1 MNMGKLNPEQRIAVL
16 QTDGPLLLLA
26 GAGSGKTRVITM
38 RIAYLLREKKIGPEQ
53 ILAVTFTNKA
63 SREMLQRV
71 IGLVGRERC
80 GGIAISTFHALGMRI
95 LRSGIERL
103 GYKKNFSIYAG
114 ADQERLLRD
123 LIRATDSKGASL
135 VSQVLW
141 CISSAKNRL
150 IAPRNFKPRHHDPVS
165 ALAARIY
172 PLYQRSLRA
181 CNAVDFDD
189 ILMLSAQL
197 LVEHAD
203 LLSLWRKQF
212 LYVMV
217 DEYQDTNFAQYQ
229 LLRLLCDEHRN
240 LCVVGDDDQSI
251 YGWRGAAP
259 ENILDF
265 ERDYKGARVIKL
277 EQNYRSSCNIL
288 AAANAVIRHNSR
300 PHPKKLWSAAG
311 AGAGVELLS
320 CHDDEEE
327 AKLVVQRIMTRR
339 AETKDPL
346 SAFAILYRTN
356 TQSRPFEEQL
366 RYENIPYVLI
376 GGQQFFDR
384 KEVKDALAYLRVI
397 ANPQDEVNLLR
408 ILNYPKRGI
417 GESSAHALIEASAR
431 LHKPIWEI
439 LRHPQAL
446 SHLGEKPLAAMH
458 NFTALII
465 NFRQRFR
472 SAGNAANTFRELIHA
487 IGMEEDIWR
496 SAENVEQAKRRLEN
510 LAEAVSAFAAYESR
524 EIQPTLTGFLEK
536 VSLLDADEP
545 NREEKENKLRR
556 DAVVLMSLH
565 ASKGL
570 EFPHVFLAGL
580 EEETLPHCTADG
592 EAADLAE
599 ERRLLYVGITRAQKT
614 LTLLHARHRKKYG
627 KLRPRQPS
635 RFLGE
640 IPEELLLRAPTA
652 APVQSEAEKDQVA
665 NVFFSK
671 LKALLD
677 E

>member
-1 MNMGKLNPEQRIAVL
+1 MTIAKLNPEQRAAVL
-16 QTDGPLLLLA
+16 LTEGPLLLLA

-38 RIAYLLREKKIGPEQ
+38 RIAYLLREKRIEPEH

-71 IGLVGRERC
+71 IGLVGREHC
-80 GGIAISTFHALGMRI
+80 SGIAISTFHALGMRI

-123 LIRATDSKGASL
+123 LIRANDSNGTSL
-135 VSQVLW
+135 ASQVLW

-150 IAPRNFKPRHHDPVS
+150 ISPRNFKPRHNDPVS
-165 ALAARIY
+165 ALTARIY
-172 PLYQRSLRA
+172 PLYQKALRA

-197 LVEHAD
+197 LVEHVD
-203 LLSLWRKQF
+203 LLNLWRKQF
-212 LYVMV
+212 HYVMV

-229 LLRLLCDEHRN
+229 ILRLLCDEHRN

-277 EQNYRSSCNIL
+277 EQNYRSTCNIL
-288 AAANAVIRHNSR
+288 AAANAVIDNNPR

-311 AGAGVELLS
+311 AGAGIELLT

-327 AKLVVQRIMTRR
+327 AKLVVQRIMTQR
-339 AETKDPL
+339 AETSDSL
-346 SAFAILYRTN
+346 SSFAILYRTN
-356 TQSRPFEEQL
+356 AQSRPFEEQL

-417 GESSAHALIEASAR
+417 GENSAHALIETSAR
-431 LHKPIWEI
+431 LHKSIWEI
-439 LRHPQAL
+439 LRHPQSL
-446 SHLGEKPLAAMH
+446 DHLGDKPLAAMQ
-458 NFTALII
+458 NFTALIVK
-465 NFRQRFR
+465 FRQRFR
-472 SAGNAANTFRELIHA
+472 KSGNSAETFRQLIQE
-487 IGMEEDIWR
+487 IGMEDDIWR
-496 SAENVEQAKRRLEN
+496 SAENVEQGKRRLEN
-510 LAEAVSAFAAYESR
+510 LAEAVSAFAAYEGR
-524 EIQPTLTGFLEK
+524 EPQPTLEGFLEK

-556 DAVVLMSLH
+556 EAVVLMSLH

-570 EFPHVFLAGL
+570 EFPHVFLVGV
-580 EEETLPHCTADG
+580 EEETIPHCTADG

-614 LTLLHARHRKKYG
+614 LTLLHARHRKKFG
-627 KLRPRQPS
+627 RLRPRQPS
-635 RFLGE
+635 RFLSE
-640 IPEELLLRAPTA
+640 IPGELLQQTPTSVVA
-652 APVQSEAEKDQVA
+652 QSEEEKDQVA
-665 NVFFSK
+665 NDFFAN
-671 LKALLD
+671 LKARLD
-677 E
+677 G

>member
-1 MNMGKLNPEQRIAVL
+1 MKTAKLNPEQRAAVL
-16 QTDGPLLLLA
+16 LTEGPLLLLA

-38 RIAYLLREKKIGPEQ
+38 RIAYLLREKKIEPEH

-80 GGIAISTFHALGMRI
+80 GGITISTFHALGMRI

-123 LIRATDSKGASL
+123 LIRATDSRGTSL

-150 IAPRNFKPRHHDPVS
+150 VTPRNFKPRHNDPVS
-165 ALAARIY
+165 TLAARIY
-172 PLYQRSLRA
+172 PLYQKALRA

-197 LVEHAD
+197 LVEYTD

-265 ERDYKGARVIKL
+265 ERDYRGARVIKL
-277 EQNYRSSCNIL
+277 EQNYRSTCNIL
-288 AAANAVIRHNSR
+288 AAANAVIANNPR
-300 PHPKKLWSAAG
+300 PHPKKLWSASG

-327 AKLVVQRIMTRR
+327 AKLVVQRIMARR
-339 AETKDPL
+339 IETGDPL

-356 TQSRPFEEQL
+356 AQSRAFEEQL

-417 GESSAHALIEASAR
+417 GENTAHALIETSAR
-431 LHKPIWEI
+431 LHKSIWEI
-439 LRHPQAL
+439 LRHTQSL
-446 SHLGEKPLAAMH
+446 SHLGEKPLAAIH
-458 NFTALII
+458 NFTALIVK
-465 NFRQRFR
+465 FRHRFR
-472 SAGNAANTFRELIHA
+472 SSGNAANTFRELIHE
-487 IGMEEDIWR
+487 IGMEDDIWR
-496 SAENVEQAKRRLEN
+496 SAENIEQGKRRLEN

-524 EIQPTLTGFLEK
+524 EAKPTLEGFLEK

-570 EFPHVFLAGL
+570 EFPHVFLAGV
-580 EEETLPHCTADG
+580 EEETIPHCTGDG
-592 EAADLAE
+592 EAADIAE
-599 ERRLLYVGITRAQKT
+599 ERRLLYVGITRAQQT

-635 RFLGE
+635 RFLSE
-640 IPEELLLRAPTA
+640 IPEAVLHQSPFSAPL
-652 APVQSEAEKDQVA
+652 QSEEEKDKVA
-665 NVFFSK
+665 DAFFSN
-671 LKALLD
+671 LKARLN

>member
-1 MNMGKLNPEQRIAVL
+1 MNIAKLNPEQRAAVL
-16 QTDGPLLLLA
+16 LTEGPLLLLA

-38 RIAYLLREKKIGPEQ
+38 RIAYLLREKRIAPEN

-80 GGIAISTFHALGMRI
+80 SGIAISTFHALGMRI

-103 GYKKNFSIYAG
+103 GYKKNFSIYIG
-114 ADQERLLRD
+114 GDQERLIRD
-123 LIRATDSKGASL
+123 LVRATDAGGTSL

-150 IAPRNFKPRHHDPVS
+150 ITPRNFKPRHNDPVS

-172 PLYQRSLRA
+172 PLYQRALRA

-203 LLSLWRKQF
+203 LLTLWRRQF
-212 LYVMV
+212 RYVMV

-277 EQNYRSSCNIL
+277 EQNYRSTCNIL
-288 AAANAVIRHNSR
+288 AAANAVIGNNPR

-311 AGAGVELLS
+311 AGAGIELLS

-327 AKLVVQRIMTRR
+327 ARFVVQRIQTQR
-339 AETKDPL
+339 ADSSDPF

-356 TQSRPFEEQL
+356 AQSRAFEEQL

-397 ANPQDEVNLLR
+397 ANPQDDVNLLR

-417 GESSAHALIEASAR
+417 GEQSAHTLIETSAR
-431 LHKPIWEI
+431 LHKSIWEI
-439 LRHPQAL
+439 LRHPQAM
-446 SHLGEKPLAAMH
+446 SHLGEKSLTAMY
-458 NFTALII
+458 NFTALIVK
-465 NFRQRFR
+465 FRQRFR
-472 SAGNAANTFRELIHA
+472 SSGPAAKIFRELIEE
-487 IGMEEDIWR
+487 IGMEDDIWR
-496 SAENVEQAKRRLEN
+496 AAENIEQGKRRLEN
-510 LAEAVSAFAAYESR
+510 LVEAVNALAAYEER
-524 EIQPTLTGFLEK
+524 EAQPTLAGFLEK

-556 DAVVLMSLH
+556 EAVVLMSLH

-570 EFPHVFLAGL
+570 EFPHVFLAGI

-635 RFLGE
+635 RFLSE
-640 IPEELLLRAPTA
+640 IPVELLRDSSLPS
-652 APVQSEAEKDQVA
+652 PVLTEEEKDQAA
-665 NVFFSK
+665 NAFFAN
-671 LKALLD
+671 LKARL
-677 E
+677 EE